1 VVYKARLQWHHDGA
15 AEFVAV
21 KTLRG
26 IRCIHPYDNLFCQ
39 YSQFKDIGRSFCKHF
54 CF

>member
-1 VVYKARLQWHHDGA
+1 VYLGEFGVVYKARLQWHHDGA

-26 IRCIHPYDNLFCQ
+26 IQ
-39 YSQFKDIGRSFCKHF
+39 VYSPP
-54 CF
+54 